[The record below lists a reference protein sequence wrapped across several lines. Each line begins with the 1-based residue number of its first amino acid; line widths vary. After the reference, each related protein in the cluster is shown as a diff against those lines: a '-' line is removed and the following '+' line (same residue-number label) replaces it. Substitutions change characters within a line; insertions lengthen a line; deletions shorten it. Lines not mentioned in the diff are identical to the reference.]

1 MKYGSKKISKAANIV
16 LTSGDRKEVDQALSM
31 IDDWRAL
38 HLQPLVELQNT
49 LLQLLYSKKIRIFT
63 VSRRLKRISSIL
75 NKLDRNP
82 KSGLGT
88 MQDIGGLR
96 IVVHTM
102 SSLEKALKLLEN
114 HIPDNFEIAK
124 MPVNYIDTPKK
135 ESGYRSVHFIYKY
148 KSSNNDV
155 DGMKIELQLRTK
167 LYYRDNHQAIH
178 SQHHNRWDPHWHLS
192 PCHRD
197 NHLKRLSGVSVS
209 SPSLKQ

>member
-1 MKYGSKKISKAANIV
+1 MKYGSKKISKAANVV

-102 SSLEKALKLLEN
+102 TSLEKALKFLEN

-124 MPVNYIDTPKK
+124 MPVN
-135 ESGYRSVHFIYKY
+135 
-148 KSSNNDV
+148 
-155 DGMKIELQLRTK
+155 
-167 LYYRDNHQAIH
+167 
-178 SQHHNRWDPHWHLS
+178 
-192 PCHRD
+192 
-197 NHLKRLSGVSVS
+197 
-209 SPSLKQ
+209 